1 MGSPAYY
8 GMTALVARPHRSA
21 PPSVHVVALLQYLG
35 GLLTLLA
42 AIGVGLLTLGGRDVF
57 AQSRVQV
64 PAQVEQGLTGA
75 GLVIA
80 GALGIVA
87 VLWLVIARKLQTG
100 QQWARVTVVLLSV
113 LSIGGTL
120 YDAWRFGDR
129 QVLPGLALPVLYL
142 LLLNTRAARTW
153 FRGHYW

>member
-1 MGSPAYY
+1 MGYPAYY
-8 GMTALVARPHRSA
+8 GAPALVALPHRSA

-42 AIGVGLLTLGGRDVF
+42 AIGVAALTIGGQAVLDRRRIQLPADV
-57 AQSRVQV
+57 Q
-64 PAQVEQGLTGA
+64 QGLTGA

-80 GALGIVA
+80 GALTIVA
-87 VLWLVIARKLQTG
+87 LLWLVIARKLQTG
-100 QQWARVTVVLLSV
+100 QQWARITVILLSLMSV
-113 LSIGGTL
+113 AGTAYEVWQL
-120 YDAWRFGDR
+120 HDR
-129 QVLPGLALPVLYL
+129 RSLPGLVLPLLYL

>member
-1 MGSPAYY
+1 MGFPAYY
-8 GMTALVARPHRSA
+8 GTPALVARPHRSA

-42 AIGVGLLTLGGRDVF
+42 AIGVAALTVGGPAVLDRRRIQLPADV
-57 AQSRVQV
+57 Q
-64 PAQVEQGLTGA
+64 QGLTGA

-80 GALGIVA
+80 GALTIVA
-87 VLWLVIARKLQTG
+87 LLWLVIARKLQTG
-100 QQWARVTVVLLSV
+100 QQWARITVILLSLMSV
-113 LSIGGTL
+113 AGTAYEVWQL
-120 YDAWRFGDR
+120 HDR
-129 QVLPGLALPVLYL
+129 RSLPGLALPLLYL

>member
-1 MGSPAYY
+1 MSYPAYY
-8 GMTALVARPHRSA
+8 GTPALVARAHRSA

-42 AIGVGLLTLGGRDVF
+42 AIGVAVLTLGGRAAFDR
-57 AQSRVQV
+57 SRVQV

-80 GALGIVA
+80 GALAIVA
-87 VLWLVIARKLQTG
+87 ILWLVIARKLQTG
-100 QQWARVTVVLLSV
+100 EQWARVTVLLLSV
-113 LSIGGTL
+113 LSIAGTA
-120 YDAWRFGDR
+120 YGVWRFED
-129 QVLPGLALPVLYL
+129 QQALPGLVLPLLYV
-142 LLLNTRAARTW
+142 LLLNTRAARSW